1 MTRGNLKRLAALE
14 EAAAKKKAGRVP
26 LADLPGFLFAVLG
39 VVFDEAGPEVGG
51 RVAGR
56 IVGQKAAQVEA
67 LAHAHGWPA

>member
-1 MTRGNLKRLAALE
+1 MNQKRRLAALE
-14 EAAAKKKAGRVP
+14 EAAAKKKAGKIHRSEV
-26 LADLPGFLFAVLG
+26 PGFLFAVLG